1 MSECYIGIY
10 TSSEVYGGKALHHHI
25 TVFVMYITI
34 KSRKESNERQ
44 IQITSDVVRPCLRHV
59 SYIKDMLIVFVSLF
73 SLA

>member
-25 TVFVMYITI
+25 AVFVMYITI
-34 KSRKESNERQ
+34 KSRKESDERQ
-44 IQITSDVVRPCLRHV
+44 TQITSDVVLPRLRHV
-59 SYIKDMLIVFVSLF
+59 SYIKDMLTVFVSLF